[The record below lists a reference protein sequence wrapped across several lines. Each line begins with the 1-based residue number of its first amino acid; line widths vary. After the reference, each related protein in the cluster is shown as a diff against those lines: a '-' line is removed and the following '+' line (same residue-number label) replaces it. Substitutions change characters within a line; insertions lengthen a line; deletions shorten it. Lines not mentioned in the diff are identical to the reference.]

1 MSVFVV
7 SVSAADDTGS
17 DERLFKRNL
26 YEEDERQQL
35 ASKYMFNTQ
44 MREIGNLSSFTVNE

>member
-44 MREIGNLSSFTVNE
+44 MREIGNL